1 METTGNAS
9 QQRYEERDRRI
20 TNSRCEL
27 GQAAKAAPVLL
38 EQLGELAEH
47 VKAFRVERVAGM
59 EHAHVLQDFAR
70 ARVRSLGRAHAPVHE
85 HAPASNGA
93 SACAH
98 GLVVTAADG
107 DRASTFPGLPG
118 LPAARRY
125 SAS

>member
-1 METTGNAS
+1 MVPSLTAS
-9 QQRYEERDRRI
+9 VPSVHLERAAELVEQPWQR
-20 TNSRCEL
+20 L
-27 GQAAKAAPVLL
+27 GAVLL

-107 DRASTFPGLPG
+107 DRASTSPGLPG